1 MIETDVIPPDYTP
14 GMLRLDAKL
23 VYDDKGFCADI
34 VNLIVKGKIHLED
47 QSDKNQQILIRVNEG
62 ATRNN
67 AVLLPAEQ
75 LLLEALFRKAMVAL
89 TYKPHAG
96 CRWRQPMNH
105 SPYVQQI
112 QPPGSGDCSIFKS
125 RLATLALPIT
135 ATISATCALSVFAIS
150 LASAQVI

>member
-1 MIETDVIPPDYTP
+1 MIETDVIPQDYTP

-47 QSDKNQQILIRVNEG
+47 QYDKNQQILIRVNEG

-75 LLLEALFRKAMVAL
+75 LLLEALFRKGDKVVL
-89 TYKPHAG
+89 TGRRNSVLRKAFYG
-96 CRWRQPMNH
+96 CRNFICR
-105 SPYVQQI
+105 V
-112 QPPGSGDCSIFKS
+112 KS
-125 RLATLALPIT
+125 LRLPT
-135 ATISATCALSVFAIS
+135 
-150 LASAQVI
+150 